1 MRVYLYV
8 RVCVASCKDAFSHHI
23 PHVER
28 EANWDLS
35 FLQQNFIY
43 QHKLWYYFLSSFGN
57 HFPVFI
63 FCYVVFTAATLLPA
77 YMYSLALSH
86 LVRYSFS
93 RPLFFYNIFPLHHW
107 IVIKKYHGNCNGNR
121 NSTRTPTSPP

>member
-1 MRVYLYV
+1 MCVYSIYTYV
-8 RVCVASCKDAFSHHI
+8 ATCKDVFSHHI

-43 QHKLWYYFLSSFGN
+43 QHKLSWYYFLSSFGN

-63 FCYVVFTAATLLPA
+63 FSCVVFTAATLLPT
-77 YMYSLALSH
+77 YIYSLTLSH

-93 RPLFFYNIFPLHHW
+93 HPLFFYNIFPLDHW
-107 IVIKKYHGNCNGNR
+107 IGIKKYHGNCNGNR
-121 NSTRTPTSPP
+121 NSTRTLP